1 MLAFYGIVHF
11 VKSSGQNLQVRQGDE
26 VEMYRR
32 HTVAQ
37 TVVGQNR
44 PITSAQTLTISGGPH
59 NAFPGVQRESD
70 TGNNNVGWN
79 EEEGETVNSSQRRSS
94 APAGTSRAG
103 QGLII
108 PALGEMSSPT
118 ANASAAT
125 NADAG
130 ETVENADESKTTEE
144 SKDESPPAAMNFDPI
159 TGERL
164 NDSAPINTGELQV
177 RCVHAA
183 KAGGVMMSAEN

>member
-32 HTVAQ
+32 HTVA
-37 TVVGQNR
+37 
-44 PITSAQTLTISGGPH
+44 
-59 NAFPGVQRESD
+59 
-70 TGNNNVGWN
+70 WN